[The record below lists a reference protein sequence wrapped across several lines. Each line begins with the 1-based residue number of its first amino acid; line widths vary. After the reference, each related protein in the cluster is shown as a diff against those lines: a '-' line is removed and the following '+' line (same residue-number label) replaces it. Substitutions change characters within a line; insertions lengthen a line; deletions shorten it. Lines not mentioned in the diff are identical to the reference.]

1 MREKQI
7 VVATPDRLGE
17 PTYTLQHE
25 TLLVDD
31 ELEVE
36 EAMVEEMT
44 RLGLTD
50 EITRM
55 NASAW

>member
-1 MREKQI
+1 MSPHLI
-7 VVATPDRLGE
+7 DWGE